1 MGGERKNR
9 VAIVAGGGQ
18 SLGEALSYRLAEE
31 GYHVVV
37 ADINAENALKVA
49 KRIQECFPVQSIAIA
64 TDLTKEEQVKHMVDQ
79 TVKKFAKI
87 DLLVYNAGVA
97 KAAKVTEY
105 SLEDWQKTIDV
116 NLTGYF
122 LCAREVA
129 RVMIKQ
135 GYGNIIQIN
144 SKSGKVGSKYNTA
157 YSASKFGGV
166 GLTQSLALDLAEH
179 NIRVNAIMP
188 GNLLDSPMF
197 QSLTP
202 QYAKKLGIKP
212 EEVRQVY
219 IDKVPLK
226 RGCTYDDVA
235 NAVIFY
241 ASDKASYM
249 TGQSIN
255 VTGGQVMH

>member
-1 MGGERKNR
+1 MSGEKK

-18 SLGEALSYRLAEE
+18 NLGEALCHRLARE
-31 GYHVVV
+31 GYRVVV
-37 ADINAENALKVA
+37 VDIIAENAERVA
-49 KRIQECFPVQSIAIA
+49 SDIRENYEIQSLPLAVDVTRES
-64 TDLTKEEQVKHMVDQ
+64 QVREMVCQ
-79 TVKKFAKI
+79 TIDAFSRI

-97 KAAKVTEY
+97 KSAKITDY
-105 SLEDWQKTIDV
+105 QLDDWKKTLDV

-129 RVMIKQ
+129 RVMVEQ

-144 SKSGKVGSKYNTA
+144 SKSGKVGSKHNSA

-197 QSLTP
+197 KNLTP

-226 RGCTYDDVA
+226 RGCTYEDIA
-235 NAVIFY
+235 NAVVFY
-241 ASDKASYM
+241 ASDQASYI